1 MAKTLY
7 NSDLINKYAE
17 KQEITKTEAEKRIK
31 DVFNLIGEE
40 LAKMNDG
47 DAVKLSG
54 FFNFHIRQRAAKQ
67 AKNPITGEDMIIPT
81 TKTIV
86 VKPTSSMRKK
96 IRGEE

>member
-7 NSDLINKYAE
+7 NSDFINKYAE
-17 KQEITKTEAEKRIK
+17 KEEITKTEAEKRMRDI
-31 DVFNLIGEE
+31 FSLIGEE
-40 LAKMNDG
+40 LSKMNDG
-47 DAVKLSG
+47 DSVKLSG
-54 FFNFHIRQRAAKQ
+54 FFNFHIRQRSAKK